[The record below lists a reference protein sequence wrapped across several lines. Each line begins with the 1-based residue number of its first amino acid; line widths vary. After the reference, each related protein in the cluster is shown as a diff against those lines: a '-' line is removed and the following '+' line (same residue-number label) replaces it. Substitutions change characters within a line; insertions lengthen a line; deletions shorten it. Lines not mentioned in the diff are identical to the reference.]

1 MAKSQSGYLRFL
13 NTSMDDKTTKLVYDA
28 FKLPIELVFLT
39 LTART
44 VCSHATL
51 GEIHPKCPEI

>member
-1 MAKSQSGYLRFL
+1 MRFL